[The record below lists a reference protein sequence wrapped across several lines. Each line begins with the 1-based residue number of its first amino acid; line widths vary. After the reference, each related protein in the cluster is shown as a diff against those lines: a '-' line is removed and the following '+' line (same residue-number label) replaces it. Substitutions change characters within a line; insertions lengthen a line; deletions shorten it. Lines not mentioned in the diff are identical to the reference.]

1 MRRQRLHANAS
12 RGKRRLLTS
21 WAVSRAL
28 FANWSG
34 TAFSSPQVVAVPTTV
49 ADLQEVITNHTR
61 YPSPVRAA
69 GSFHSLTACFETTG
83 TQVLTGHFDTIQV
96 NVEARTATV
105 GAAVS
110 MIKLRDALR
119 PHGMQT
125 EVTPEIGNATAGSVA
140 CGGTKDASIK
150 ATGLGQVS
158 STVVGVKMVNA
169 RGDIEEIEAERDAE
183 RLFEVRSS
191 YGLLGL
197 IFEVTFRI
205 QPVVT
210 LAYDYRNFKLDPTP
224 TRAEMQG
231 DADGM
236 LSFAQPYANR
246 IIVERR
252 YVVGD
257 ARVKP
262 SSFSRL
268 KRRARDKTWETGVSV
283 LPTLLP
289 FNWLYYAQ
297 DHGLAYQL
305 QVLRGLGGYSGR
317 RYDSTIDFKFKR
329 RSFFDFSFWAIPASR
344 WQHFAPTY
352 RKFCEDFRRETGF
365 RSSLPS
371 EVYWM
376 SRDANSLLSPS
387 LDEDVFTMDPVD
399 TRPKDPLWD
408 ELNRR
413 FNIVAAGFGGRPL
426 LNQTKHLTREIVRQ
440 TLGDGWDRFC
450 AIRRDED
457 PNGRFL
463 NGYFNDLLSA
473 TPVEPTKRF
482 RSRRPATAV

>member
-1 MRRQRLHANAS
+1 M
-12 RGKRRLLTS
+12 GPG
-21 WAVSRAL
+21 L

-34 TAFSSPQVVAVPTTV
+34 TAFSNPNVVAVPR
-49 ADLQEVITNHTR
+49 DLDELKEVLTNHDR

-83 TQVLTGHFDTIQV
+83 TQVLMKHFDNIEVDLASETI
-96 NVEARTATV
+96 TV
-105 GAAVS
+105 GAGVS
-110 MIKLRDALR
+110 MVRIREALR
-119 PHGMQT
+119 PHGKQT

-140 CGGTKDASIK
+140 CGGTKDASIRN
-150 ATGLGQVS
+150 GLGQVA
-158 STVVGVKMVNA
+158 STVVAVKMVSP
-169 RGDIEEIEAERDAE
+169 RGDVESITADQDPD
-183 RLFEVRSS
+183 RLFEIRSS
-191 YGLLGL
+191 YGLLGV

-205 QPVVT
+205 QPAIT
-210 LAYDYRNFKLDPTP
+210 LLYDYRNFPLDPPP
-224 TRAEMQG
+224 TREELLG

-252 YVVGD
+252 FVVGD
-257 ARVKP
+257 GGHAP
-262 SSFSRL
+262 SRFSRL
-268 KRRARDKTWETGVSV
+268 KRRARDRTWESGVSI

-289 FNWLYYAQ
+289 FNWLYAAQ

-305 QVLRGLGGYSGR
+305 QVLRRLGGYRGR

-344 WQHFAPTY
+344 WAQFAPTY

-376 SRDANSLLSPS
+376 AQDRHSLLSPS
-387 LDEDVFTMDPVD
+387 PYEDVFTMDPVD
-399 TRPKDPLWD
+399 TRPNAPLWD

-413 FNIVAAGFGGRPL
+413 FNILAAGFGGRPL
-426 LNQTKHLTREIVRQ
+426 LNQTKHLTPDLVQQ
-440 TLGDGWDRFC
+440 TLGKDWDRFV
-450 AIRRDED
+450 AIRDGED
-457 PNGRFL
+457 GEERLL
-463 NGYFNDLLSA
+463 NDY
-473 TPVEPTKRF
+473 F
-482 RSRRPATAV
+482 RSLIRAQAPPAGPHRPRATGRLRRTS

>member
-1 MRRQRLHANAS
+1 M
-12 RGKRRLLTS
+12 
-21 WAVSRAL
+21 
-28 FANWSG
+28 
-34 TAFSSPQVVAVPTTV
+34 AVP
-49 ADLQEVITNHTR
+49 ASLAELREVVTNHGR

-83 TQVLTGHFDTIQV
+83 TQVLTRHFDTIQV
-96 NVEARTATV
+96 DLDARTATV

-110 MIKLRDALR
+110 MIRLRDALR
-119 PHGMQT
+119 PLGMQT

-140 CGGTKDASIK
+140 CGGTKDASIH
-150 ATGLGQVS
+150 AEGLGQVS

-169 RGDIEEIEAERDAE
+169 RGEVEEIDAEHDPE
-183 RLFEVRSS
+183 RLFVVRSS
-191 YGLLGL
+191 YGLLGV

-205 QPVVT
+205 QPAVT
-210 LAYDYRNFKLDPTP
+210 LAYDYRNFTLDPP
-224 TRAEMQG
+224 PSRAELLG

-257 ARVKP
+257 ASLNP
-262 SSFSRL
+262 SSFSRV

-289 FNWLYYAQ
+289 FNWLYTAQ

-305 QVLRGLGGYSGR
+305 QLLRRLGGYRGR

-376 SRDANSLLSPS
+376 SRDTNSLLSPS
-387 LDEDVFTMDPVD
+387 PDEDVFTMDPVD
-399 TRPKDPLWD
+399 TRPRDPLWD

-413 FNIVAAGFGGRPL
+413 FNILAAGFGGRPL
-426 LNQTKHLTREIVRQ
+426 LNQTKHLTRELARQ
-440 TLGDGWDRFC
+440 TLGEGWDRLA
-450 AIRRDED
+450 AIRREED
-457 PNGRFL
+457 PDGRFL
-463 NGYFNDLLSA
+463 NGYFGDLLPA
-473 TPVEPTKRF
+473 GQVEPPSRP
-482 RSRRPATAV
+482 RSRRSANAG

>member
-1 MRRQRLHANAS
+1 M
-12 RGKRRLLTS
+12 
-21 WAVSRAL
+21 

-34 TAFSSPQVVAVPTTV
+34 TAFSSPKVVAVPRSV
-49 ADLQEVITNHTR
+49 EELQAVVRNQER
-61 YPSPVRAA
+61 YPTPVRAA

-83 TQVLTGHFDTIQV
+83 TQVLTRHFDSIDV
-96 NVEARTATV
+96 DLEARTATV

-140 CGGTKDASIK
+140 CGGTKDASIH
-150 ATGLGQVS
+150 AGGLGQVS
-158 STVVGVKMVNA
+158 STVVGIKMVNA
-169 RGDIEEIEAERDAE
+169 HGEVETIDADRHPK
-183 RLFEVRSS
+183 RLFDVRSS
-191 YGLLGL
+191 YGLLGV

-205 QPVVT
+205 QPALT
-210 LAYDYRNFKLDPTP
+210 LAYDYRNFRLDPPP
-224 TRAEMQG
+224 TRAELQG
-231 DADGM
+231 DANGM

-257 ARVKP
+257 ADLKP
-262 SSFSRL
+262 STFSRF
-268 KRRARDKTWETGVSV
+268 KRRARDKTWETGVAA

-289 FNWLYYAQ
+289 FNWLYDAQ

-305 QVLRGLGGYSGR
+305 QVLRGLGGYRGR

-352 RKFCEDFRRETGF
+352 RKFCEDFKRETGF

-376 SRDANSLLSPS
+376 SKDVNSLLSPS
-387 LDEDVFTMDPVD
+387 PGEDVFTMDPVD
-399 TRPKDPLWD
+399 TRPNDPLWD

-413 FNIVAAGFGGRPL
+413 FNKLAAGFGGRPL
-426 LNQTKHLTREIVRQ
+426 LNQTKHLTRELVQQ
-440 TLGDGWDRFC
+440 TLGEDWDRFC
-450 AIRRDED
+450 AIREVED
-457 PNGRFL
+457 PDGRFL
-463 NGYFNDLLSA
+463 NGYFQDLLS
-473 TPVEPTKRF
+473 V
-482 RSRRPATAV
+482 RPAEPKAPKPRRAAAGA